1 VTTLSV
7 REIAERRLGV
17 SGDLSMD
24 TDVYGYI
31 YRDDDGSL
39 FGTLASFDVLP
50 GTGGPTTRSL
60 KRHLEMLDA
69 VCIDVVLFKVAHEA
83 DFTGV
88 FTRDDVTKA
97 QYAVQVARDLY
108 ATVNLGIRSVIWRGI
123 GNADGLEFVNV
134 ENDGDV
140 RKLARGYSGP
150 PGSVDVFLV
159 QTIDGFSGLSPTNG
173 PCNKDTNFETTGC
186 AVALDGDRFWTG
198 RTLAHEI
205 GHYLGLDHE
214 DVVTNLMA
222 RPSNYGSLDITSDQ
236 ATKMKDHCMAQ
247 PAAG

>member
-1 VTTLSV
+1 MTTLSV
-7 REIAERRLGV
+7 RDIAERRLGV

-39 FGTLASFDVLP
+39 FGTLGPLDVLP

-97 QYAVQVARDLY
+97 QYAIQVARDP
-108 ATVNLGIRSVIWRGI
+108 
-123 GNADGLEFVNV
+123 
-134 ENDGDV
+134 
-140 RKLARGYSGP
+140 SG
-150 PGSVDVFLV
+150 
-159 QTIDGFSGLSPTNG
+159 
-173 PCNKDTNFETTGC
+173 
-186 AVALDGDRFWTG
+186 
-198 RTLAHEI
+198 
-205 GHYLGLDHE
+205 
-214 DVVTNLMA
+214 
-222 RPSNYGSLDITSDQ
+222 
-236 ATKMKDHCMAQ
+236 
-247 PAAG
+247 